1 MLEQRFPGIR
11 ERLSFKNNLVLVKN
25 RRVSSF
31 VGLSSPKEET
41 KEKVTDATSSSSSS
55 SSSTSSSSPSSSQ
68 FSRSEC
74 EGQSMPRR
82 LRPLAGL
89 GLFRQK
95 RKPLSYNS
103 CRAGRTDRTG
113 RMGRT
118 GSPMGLCLLPLSF
131 LLQYK
136 SLVFFFFPS
145 SFFFFSGVSVFA
157 AI

>member
-1 MLEQRFPGIR
+1 MLENRFPGIR

-41 KEKVTDATSSSSSS
+41 KEKVTDATSSSSS

-113 RMGRT
+113 CMGRT
-118 GSPMGLCLLPLSF
+118 GSPMGLLPLSF

-136 SLVFFFFPS
+136 SLVF
-145 SFFFFSGVSVFA
+145 SFSLLLFSFSVE
-157 AI
+157 

>member
-1 MLEQRFPGIR
+1 MLENRFPGIR

-41 KEKVTDATSSSSSS
+41 KEKVTDATSSSSS

-136 SLVFFFFPS
+136 SLVF
-145 SFFFFSGVSVFA
+145 SFSLLLFSFSVE
-157 AI
+157 

>member
-1 MLEQRFPGIR
+1 MLEHRFPGIR
-11 ERLSFKNNLVLVKN
+11 ERLSFKNNLVLIKN
-25 RRVSSF
+25 RRASSF

-41 KEKVTDATSSSSSS
+41 KEKVTDATSSSSS

-95 RKPLSYNS
+95 RKPLSYGS

-136 SLVFFFFPS
+136 SLVF
-145 SFFFFSGVSVFA
+145 SFSLLLFSFSVE
-157 AI
+157 